1 MDIIVN
7 KEYKCIAPFKATD
20 LPGFIVLT
28 GENGTGKTQL
38 LEYIYAAS
46 SFNEDGI
53 SSIDPEQ
60 LINSDLFMTNMIEQ
74 IVSPE
79 DGTVSVVFPAEI
91 LINGSR
97 ARNVV
102 YRGVDT
108 PNVDV
113 GNGYNL
119 ENVYLEGERLAQKH
133 LFVHNHQQDIKDVS
147 KLTSTFNRV
156 LQVVKPSGFQAREMK
171 IPEITLRDI
180 DIINRIEKEFPL
192 AFAKDPF
199 YYISL
204 QNPPQSQVFSAN
216 IRFMFYQY
224 WAREKAGLHP
234 LVKPWVEINDVGR
247 ELGFRYEIVE
257 PRLDDQRFEVKLRDK
272 IRGVFVSPN
281 ALSSGEKVLFSLLIA
296 LFSARSMSFKPEVIL
311 FDEPDA
317 YLHPSLTAT
326 MLHVLHDVFVQ
337 RFGMQIILT
346 THSPS
351 TVALS
356 PEQSVFTMDSG
367 AMKKTSKKDA
377 ILSLTCGLNTLAIYY
392 ENNKQVFVEA
402 KNDAMALS
410 NVFHIAQQQKE
421 WLKTN
426 DIQLHFINVGEES
439 GDGGCSE
446 VKNIV
451 SDLCKAGNQTV
462 YGLIDWDKK
471 NAPKDRIFVLGR
483 GNRYAL
489 DNYLMDPISVSLLF
503 LEESVEKQKI
513 GFAADDAIVSFG
525 SKTVNEIQ
533 SIIDSIVTQLSSSIP
548 PELRSDSTS
557 IEYSTMD
564 GRLFRLPKW
573 FLIVRGHDLVD
584 YYKCAFPFLNK
595 YKSEASLYR
604 KVLDV
609 SYANYPGIIPKDIVD
624 SLIDL
629 QSA

>member
-7 KEYKCIAPFKATD
+7 KEYKCIVPFQATN

-74 IVSPE
+74 IVNSE

-91 LINGSR
+91 IINGSR

-113 GNGYNL
+113 GDGYNL
-119 ENVYLEGERLAQKH
+119 DNIYLEGERLAQKH

-156 LQVVKPSGFQAREMK
+156 LQVVKPSGFQGRDMK
-171 IPEITLRDI
+171 IPEITNRDI
-180 DIINRIEKEFPL
+180 DMINRIEKEFPL

-234 LVKPWVEINDVGR
+234 TVKPWAEINDVGR

-272 IRGVFVSPN
+272 IRGVFVSPK

-337 RFGMQIILT
+337 RYGMKIILT

-356 PEQSVFTMDSG
+356 PEQSVFMMDSG

-377 ILSLTCGLNTLAIYY
+377 ILSLTCGLNTLSIYY

-402 KNDAMALS
+402 KNDAMVLS
-410 NVFHIAQQQKE
+410 NVFHIAQQKE

-426 DIQLHFINVGEES
+426 DIQLHFINVGEDS
-439 GDGGCSE
+439 VDGGCSR
-446 VKNIV
+446 VIDIV
-451 SDLCKAGNQTV
+451 SRLAVAGNQTV
-462 YGLIDWDKK
+462 YGLIDWDTK
-471 NAPKDRIFVLGR
+471 NTPKDRIFVLGR
-483 GNRYAL
+483 GGRYAI
-489 DNYLMDPISVSLLF
+489 DNYLMDPIAVSMLF
-503 LEESVEKQKI
+503 LEENNEKQGI
-513 GFAADDAIVSFG
+513 GFSVDDTIISFG
-525 SKTVNEIQ
+525 AKPSEEIQ
-533 SIIDSIVTQLSSSIP
+533 RIIDSIVICLLKFIPGTVDNSSM
-548 PELRSDSTS
+548 D
-557 IEYSTMD
+557 YSVMN
-564 GRLFRLPKW
+564 GQVFHLPKW
-573 FLIVRGHDLVD
+573 FMTIRGHDLVH
-584 YYKCAFPFLNK
+584 YYKAAFPFLNK
-595 YKSEASLYR
+595 YRSDADLYR
-604 KVLDV
+604 KIVNL
-609 SYANYPGIIPKDIVD
+609 SYSNYPGIIPTD
-624 SLIDL
+624 LISTMIEL
-629 QSA
+629 QLS

>member
-7 KEYKCIAPFKATD
+7 KDYKCITPFRVTD

-53 SSIDPEQ
+53 SSIDPDQ

-74 IVSPE
+74 IVNPE

-119 ENVYLEGERLAQKH
+119 DNVYLEGERLAQKH
-133 LFVHNHQQDIKDVS
+133 LFVHNHQQDIKDIP

-156 LQVVKPSGFQAREMK
+156 LQVVRPSGFQAREMK
-171 IPEITLRDI
+171 IPEITNRDI
-180 DIINRIEKEFPL
+180 DMINRIEKEFPL

-224 WAREKAGLHP
+224 WAREKAGLNP
-234 LVKPWVEINDVGR
+234 TVKPWVEINDVGR

-337 RFGMQIILT
+337 RYGMKIILT

-367 AMKKTSKKDA
+367 AMKKASKKDA
-377 ILSLTCGLNTLAIYY
+377 ILSLTCGLNTLSIYY

-402 KNDAMALS
+402 KNDAMVLS
-410 NVFHIAQQQKE
+410 NVFHIAQQKE

-426 DIQLHFINVGEES
+426 DIQLHFINVGEDS
-439 GDGGCSE
+439 VDGGCSK
-446 VKNIV
+446 VIDIV
-451 SDLCKAGNQTV
+451 SRLAAAGNQTV
-462 YGLIDWDKK
+462 YGLIDWDTK
-471 NAPKDRIFVLGR
+471 NTPKDKIFVLGK
-483 GNRYAL
+483 GSRYAI
-489 DNYLMDPISVSLLF
+489 DNYLMDPIAISLLF
-503 LEESVEKQKI
+503 LEENKEKQDI
-513 GFAADDAIVSFG
+513 GFSVDDTIVSFG
-525 SKTVNEIQ
+525 AKSMVEIQ
-533 SIIDSIVTQLSSSIP
+533 RIIDSIISRLLNCIP
-548 PELRSDSTS
+548 GTLDNSPVD
-557 IEYSTMD
+557 YSVMN
-564 GRLFRLPKW
+564 GQKYHLPKW
-573 FLIVRGHDLVD
+573 FITIRGHDLVS
-584 YYKCAFPFLNK
+584 YYKAAFPFLNK
-595 YKSEASLYR
+595 YRSEAELYR
-604 KVLDV
+604 KIVNL
-609 SYANYPGIIPKDIVD
+609 SYSNYPDIIPTDLIS
-624 SLIDL
+624 SLIEL
-629 QSA
+629 QST